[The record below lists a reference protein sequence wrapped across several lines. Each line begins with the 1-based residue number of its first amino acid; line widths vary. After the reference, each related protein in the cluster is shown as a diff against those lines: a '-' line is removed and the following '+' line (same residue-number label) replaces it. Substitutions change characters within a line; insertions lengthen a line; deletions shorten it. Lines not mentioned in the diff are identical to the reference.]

1 VLALALY
8 DSNSFSCILIPS
20 GLNKMKIVKFYE
32 SVGSLKLRVDTLED
46 LWTVQRIIFAN
57 DLVKS
62 ESERKFKSNES
73 DKGELKKVVITLRV
87 EKTELDKDA
96 GRLRVLGKIL
106 EGKPLEYIKINSY
119 HTINIAPG
127 DIFEIIKS
135 EWHDY
140 IVDVVRNA
148 VSDSKRPRLGIIVLD
163 EEKALPAYLLGYGLE
178 FRNEIYSKLSK
189 RMSPKDFQE
198 QQRRYFNEVI
208 ETVRD
213 MVVDTVVVASPAFTK
228 DDIKAYGESTGILKK
243 INKRIIFESISNS
256 ERSGV
261 YELIKGERFSRILEK
276 ERIRTEFKLIEEFLT
291 NLSTG
296 KSKYGLENVSIALEN
311 MEADMIFV
319 NDSILGD
326 NAVQHLLADAEEAR
340 IKIEV
345 FNSTDEVGMQLH
357 SFKDMT

>member
-1 VLALALY
+1 
-8 DSNSFSCILIPS
+8 
-20 GLNKMKIVKFYE
+20 MKIIKFYE
-32 SVGSLKLRVDTLED
+32 NVGSLKLRVDTLED
-46 LWTVQRIIFAN
+46 LWTAQRIIFAN

-62 ESERKFKSNES
+62 ESERKFKSSES
-73 DKGELKKVVITLRV
+73 DKGELKKVIITLRV

-96 GRLRVLGKIL
+96 GRLRVLGKIM

-119 HTINIAPG
+119 HTLNIAPG
-127 DIFEIIKS
+127 DIFEVIKS

-189 RMSPKDFQE
+189 RMTPKDFQE
-198 QQRRYFNEVI
+198 QQRKYFEEVI
-208 ETVRD
+208 STVRD
-213 MVVDTVVVASPAFTK
+213 MIVDTVVVAGPGFTK
-228 DDIKAYGESTGILKK
+228 DDIKGYGESSGMLKK
-243 INKRIIFESISNS
+243 ISKRIVFENISNS

-261 YELIKGERFSRILEK
+261 YELIKSDRFSRILEK

-311 MEADMIFV
+311 MEANTIFV

-326 NAVQHLLADAEEAR
+326 KAIQELLSDAEKSKV
-340 IKIEV
+340 KIEV
-345 FNSTDEVGMQLH
+345 FNSTDEVGAQLH
-357 SFKDMT
+357 SFKDIACV

>member
-1 VLALALY
+1 
-8 DSNSFSCILIPS
+8 
-20 GLNKMKIVKFYE
+20 MKIVKFYE

-198 QQRRYFNEVI
+198 QQRKYFNEVI

-357 SFKDMT
+357 SFKDIACI

>member
-1 VLALALY
+1 
-8 DSNSFSCILIPS
+8 
-20 GLNKMKIVKFYE
+20 MKIIKFYE
-32 SVGSLKLRVDTLED
+32 NVGLLKLRVDTLED
-46 LWTVQRIIFAN
+46 LWTVQRIIFAE
-57 DLVKS
+57 DIVKS

-96 GRLRVLGKIL
+96 MRLRVLGKIM
-106 EGKPLEYIKINSY
+106 EGKPLEYVKINSY

-127 DIFEIIKS
+127 DVFEIMKS
-135 EWHDY
+135 KWHDY

-198 QQRRYFNEVI
+198 QEKKYFDEIIN
-208 ETVRD
+208 TVKN
-213 MVVDTVVVASPAFTK
+213 MVVDTVVVAGPGFTRE
-228 DDIKAYGESTGILKK
+228 DVKAYGESSGVLKK
-243 INKRIIFESISNS
+243 INKRIFFESISNS

-261 YELIKGERFSRILEK
+261 YELIKSEKFARILEK
-276 ERIRTEFKLIEEFLT
+276 ERIRTEFQLIEEFLT

-296 KSKYGLENVSIALEN
+296 KSKYGLANVEIAMDN
-311 MEADMIFV
+311 MQANMIFV

-326 NAVQHLLADAEEAR
+326 PAVQKLLADAEEGKV
-340 IKIEV
+340 KIEV
-345 FNSTDEVGMQLH
+345 FNSNDEVGMQLH
-357 SFKDMT
+357 SFKDIACI